1 MEWARRVGVS
11 VEAAQE
17 QMQAPAS
24 RRVSSRA
31 SHSAEKRGIAGGA
44 AATGAGAAGG
54 AGAARTS
61 AGAAGANAAAGA
73 AKSENPFAPGA
84 FKK

>member
-11 VEAAQE
+11 VDAAQE

-31 SHSAEKRGIAGGA
+31 SHSAEKRGVAGA
-44 AATGAGAAGG
+44 TATTGAGAAGG
-54 AGAARTS
+54 ARTG
-61 AGAAGANAAAGA
+61 AGAAGANAAGGA

>member
-1 MEWARRVGVS
+1 MDWARRVGVS

-31 SHSAEKRGIAGGA
+31 SHSVEKRGVAGA
-44 AATGAGAAGG
+44 TAATGAGAAGG
-54 AGAARTS
+54 AGAARTG
-61 AGAAGANAAAGA
+61 AGTAGANAAGGA